1 MILNRSVQSNT
12 HSFRPDIQG
21 LRAIAVLSVI
31 LFHLDFSFFEG
42 GFIGVDIF
50 FAISGFLMAQ
60 VISRDLQSGNFS
72 FSSFYMRRIRRILPA
87 LYTTLIFSIIASWFV
102 LFPKNFED
110 FTDVLAGSTLFL
122 SNAILMNQSSGYF
135 AETLANHPLL
145 HMWSLSVEEQFY
157 LFFPLLFL
165 GLWRFSV
172 VLQLIVLLLLSA
184 ASLVLAEYYF
194 SISPSAT
201 FFHLP
206 GRVFEF
212 LIGVM
217 AFLSKDVVASRLNR
231 SQLIALSSLGLILI
245 LGSILLFKESTPVPS
260 TWILIP
266 LSGCFLVL
274 SCEIDKDWFNP
285 VLSNKCLVFLGGI
298 SFSLY
303 LIHQP
308 ILGLARYQGVESF
321 YLLSGLMLF
330 SVPLAYGQARFI
342 ENTCRNADLVSG
354 KVLLSVLFMLTSLF
368 LGLAALSNQNKGIPE
383 RFNGLTRLA
392 VETAA
397 GSPVRERCSTDGVNY
412 VQPEE
417 ACWFQ
422 PSQKNWVVFGDSHS
436 VELAYA
442 FKDAAIARNQGVWQ
456 LSFSGCSIAF
466 GKSLSDP
473 CNRWTADVFN
483 ALQKNRAEILG
494 VVISMSLQSGLH
506 GRHED
511 VYPGIP
517 NKISKEKTELHWK
530 RFRKLV
536 NSILDLGL
544 PVIWVR
550 QAPELDDTINSKIR
564 QVTAENDS
572 IAGVSR
578 HWWEERRHFSSAKLM
593 KDPLFSKIVII
604 DPADT
609 FCSLEMCYAIRNGV
623 AYYRDRGHMSVS
635 GGRIL
640 AEEVI
645 QKFLNA
651 K

>member
-245 LGSILLFKESTPVPS
+245 FQE
-260 TWILIP
+260 
-266 LSGCFLVL
+266 
-274 SCEIDKDWFNP
+274 
-285 VLSNKCLVFLGGI
+285 
-298 SFSLY
+298 
-303 LIHQP
+303 HQ
-308 ILGLARYQGVESF
+308 Q
-321 YLLSGLMLF
+321 
-330 SVPLAYGQARFI
+330 
-342 ENTCRNADLVSG
+342 
-354 KVLLSVLFMLTSLF
+354 
-368 LGLAALSNQNKGIPE
+368 
-383 RFNGLTRLA
+383 
-392 VETAA
+392 
-397 GSPVRERCSTDGVNY
+397 
-412 VQPEE
+412 
-417 ACWFQ
+417 
-422 PSQKNWVVFGDSHS
+422 
-436 VELAYA
+436 
-442 FKDAAIARNQGVWQ
+442 
-456 LSFSGCSIAF
+456 
-466 GKSLSDP
+466 
-473 CNRWTADVFN
+473 
-483 ALQKNRAEILG
+483 
-494 VVISMSLQSGLH
+494 
-506 GRHED
+506 
-511 VYPGIP
+511 
-517 NKISKEKTELHWK
+517 
-530 RFRKLV
+530 
-536 NSILDLGL
+536 
-544 PVIWVR
+544 
-550 QAPELDDTINSKIR
+550 DD
-564 QVTAENDS
+564 
-572 IAGVSR
+572 
-578 HWWEERRHFSSAKLM
+578 
-593 KDPLFSKIVII
+593 
-604 DPADT
+604 
-609 FCSLEMCYAIRNGV
+609 
-623 AYYRDRGHMSVS
+623 
-635 GGRIL
+635 
-640 AEEVI
+640 
-645 QKFLNA
+645 
-651 K
+651 